1 MKQPRRVHPK
11 RKSSKLINGCF
22 LGISLIV
29 STAEYQFSEGERV
42 KMPKFDIKDLLTLPP
57 KILAALAVGAGLI
70 LFLPNEIIN
79 KLYLLSFKEKFGF
92 VLGITFTISV
102 SILLMS
108 VIGFIIN
115 SILSSWLSK
124 KKIQQYKQTLYK
136 LNMYEKS
143 IIAAL
148 YERPDNTLN
157 LPINKGII
165 RKLTHSHIIS
175 PVSSQA
181 IVYGDSE
188 EWSMPYFLQPWVIE
202 FIQENPEFLKDNQ
215 AIEIEMG

>member
-1 MKQPRRVHPK
+1 
-11 RKSSKLINGCF
+11 
-22 LGISLIV
+22 
-29 STAEYQFSEGERV
+29 
-42 KMPKFDIKDLLTLPP
+42 MPKFDIKDLLTLPP

-70 LFLPNEIIN
+70 LFLPNDIIN
-79 KLYLLSFKEKFGF
+79 KLYLVSFKEKFGF
-92 VLGITFTISV
+92 ILGITFTISV

-108 VIGFIIN
+108 AFVFIIN

-124 KKIQQYKQTLYK
+124 KRTKQYKQNLSK

-148 YERPDNTLN
+148 YERPDNTLS
-157 LPINKGII
+157 LPINKGIT
-165 RKLTHSHIIS
+165 RKLTHYNIIS

-181 IVYGDSE
+181 IVYGDSD

-202 FIQENPEFLKDNQ
+202 YIQENASFLRVTQ
-215 AIEIEMG
+215 AIQNEMG